1 MTILLGCLIVNTTSL
16 YPHWS
21 RWPSISCGHAWR
33 CLTTLGLQVRSK
45 WYRQWVCAGF
55 VGHTIDFVQ
64 MIYLTSAGE
73 PYQQTYYRSQ
83 TTQRVYWLD
92 FFWMM
97 VVQLHCMTVGRVC
110 LASYSIVCKS
120 ASPQSVHSNLKQ
132 INLPLALCGEGLFVC
147 WFK

>member
-33 CLTTLGLQVRSK
+33 CLTTWSTSAL
-45 WYRQWVCAGF
+45 
-55 VGHTIDFVQ
+55 Q
-64 MIYLTSAGE
+64 MIPSMGLCGFCWPHNWFCPDDLSDISRRALSADVLSE
-73 PYQQTYYRSQ
+73 PDDPACLLAR
-83 TTQRVYWLD
+83 

-120 ASPQSVHSNLKQ
+120 ESPQSVHSNLKQ
-132 INLPLALCGEGLFVC
+132 INLLLALCGEGLFVC